1 MVRITLDLSK
11 SVEKNAEVYFNKSK
25 KAKKKLEK
33 TITALIRIKKRN
45 LRFEKER
52 KEKRKKELEKEEELK
67 NIPEKEWYEKF
78 HWFTSSED
86 FLVIGG
92 KDATSNEIVVK
103 KHTDPGDIIFHTDI
117 AGSPFFIIKT
127 KGKKPGKATLQET
140 AIATASYS
148 RAWKLGISSAEVFY
162 VNPDQVTKKA
172 KAGEYISKGAFMV
185 YGKKNFLK
193 AELGLAIGLK
203 DNKVMAAALS
213 AVKKHCKEYI
223 EVQQGKEKKSA
234 TAKKI
239 QKKIKAHVDDII
251 RVLPT
256 GGLNIKK

>member
-33 TITALIRIKKRN
+33 TITALIRISKRN

-52 KEKRKKELEKEEELK
+52 EEKRKKELEKEEELK

-103 KHTDPGDIIFHTDI
+103 KHTDPNDIIFHTDI

-127 KGKKPGKATLQET
+127 KGKKPGKTTLQET

-148 RAWKLGISSAEVFY
+148 RAWKLGIPSAEVFY
-162 VNPDQVTKKA
+162 VNPDQVTKKT

-213 AVKKHCKEYI
+213 AVKKHCKEYL

-234 TAKKI
+234 IAKKI

>member
-1 MVRITLDLSK
+1 MVKITLDLSK

-33 TITALIRIKKRN
+33 TITALIRIRKRN

-78 HWFTSSED
+78 HWFISSED

-203 DNKVMAAALS
+203 DNKVMAAGLS

>member
-1 MVRITLDLSK
+1 MVKITLDLLK
-11 SVEKNAEVYFNKSK
+11 SVERNAEIYFTKSK

-33 TITALIRIKKRN
+33 TITALTRIKKRQ
-45 LRFEKER
+45 LRFNKER
-52 KEKRKKELEKEEELK
+52 EKRREEELEKEKELK
-67 NIPEKEWYEKF
+67 QISEKEWYEKF

-103 KHTDPGDIIFHTDI
+103 KHTDPDDIIFHTDI

-127 KGKKPGKATLQET
+127 KGKKPGKTTLQET

-148 RAWKLGISSAEVFY
+148 RAWKLGIPSAEVFY
-162 VNPDQVTKKA
+162 VSPDQVTKKA

-213 AVKKHCKEYI
+213 AVKKHCKEYL

-234 TAKKI
+234 IAKKI

>member
-33 TITALIRIKKRN
+33 TIVALARIKKRN

-52 KEKRKKELEKEEELK
+52 EEKRKKELEKEEELK

-78 HWFTSSED
+78 HWFISSED

-103 KHTDPGDIIFHTDI
+103 KHTDPEDIVFHTDI

-127 KGKKPGKATLQET
+127 KGKKPGKATLKET

-148 RAWKLGISSAEVFY
+148 RAWKLGITSTEVFY
-162 VNPDQVTKKA
+162 VSTNQVTKKA
-172 KAGEYISKGAFMV
+172 KSGEFVAKGAFMV
-185 YGKKNFLK
+185 YGKKNYIN
-193 AELGLAIGLK
+193 ADLGLAIGLK
-203 DNKVMAAALS
+203 ENKVMAGAVYT
-213 AVKKHCKEYI
+213 VKKHCKDYLEI
-223 EVQQGKEKKSA
+223 EQGKEKKSSL
-234 TAKKI
+234 AKKI

-251 RVLPT
+251 RVIPA
-256 GGLNIKK
+256 GGSNLKK